1 MAHYI
6 VAFEV
11 MGGAPDV
18 ERVTKR
24 IAALGAETAHQL
36 LSTAWFLNTELS
48 CEAIYEHVNTALQ
61 AKDRLLVVEAKT
73 ATFRDLLTTSE
84 KLRHDWKDVA

>member
-6 VAFEV
+6 VAFDV
-11 MGGAPDV
+11 IGGAPEV
-18 ERVTKR
+18 ELVTKR

-36 LSTAWFLNTELS
+36 LNTVWYLKTSLS
-48 CEAIYEHVNTALQ
+48 CEAIYEHINTALQ
-61 AKDRLLVVEAKT
+61 AKDRVLVVEAKT
-73 ATFRDLLTTSE
+73 ANFRDLLTSSE

>member
-6 VAFEV
+6 VAFDV
-11 MGGAPDV
+11 MGGTPAVDL
-18 ERVTKR
+18 VTKR
-24 IAALGAETAHQL
+24 IEALGAETAHQM
-36 LSTAWFLNTELS
+36 LNTVWYLKTDKS
-48 CEAIYEHVNTALQ
+48 CEAIYEHVNTVME

-73 ATFRDLLTTSE
+73 ANFRDLLTSAE